1 MKKCANIF
9 NFVSAACC
17 LASVVYFFCG
27 ILPKFSET
35 ASEEG
40 KGAMGIV
47 LIVLI
52 PIAIACAILCAAAA
66 ISDLILGI
74 LGLTRPSQKLAKIS
88 AGLTALDFVAVA
100 AILFPPLLLISD
112 FIFVPPFLFALWVL
126 FAAIFRIVAA
136 LKKTAPPTPQS

>member
-27 ILPKFSET
+27 ILPAFSQT

-47 LIVLI
+47 LIALI
-52 PIAIACAILCAAAA
+52 PIAIACAILCVATA
-66 ISDLILGI
+66 ISDLTLGI
-74 LGLTRPSQKLAKIS
+74 IGLTRPSQKHAKLS

-100 AILFPPLLLISD
+100 AILLPPLLLISD
-112 FIFVPPFLFALWVL
+112 FVFVPPFLFAIWVL
-126 FAAIFRIVAA
+126 FTAVFRIVAA
-136 LKKTAPPTPQS
+136 VKKSPTPQS